1 MAQIPLNTFKTTT
14 FDILTTEENV
24 YTTPAGVTTV
34 VLLAQVANIT
44 DTETIYVTANHVR
57 DSTNTAIIQN
67 AAVPK
72 NDSISLLTGKLILQ
86 TGDTFS
92 IQATSGTT
100 DGQCQLILSYLE
112 TANQ

>member
-14 FDILTTEENV
+14 FDILISEENV

-34 VLLAQVANIT
+34 VLLAQVANISE
-44 DTETIYVTANHVR
+44 DTVYVTANHVR
-57 DSTNTAIIQN
+57 GSQKTTIIKESGIP
-67 AAVPK
+67 VH
-72 NDSISLLTGKLILQ
+72 DSISLLTGKLILQ

-92 IQATSGTT
+92 IQATNGTSDNT
-100 DGQCQLILSYLE
+100 CQLLLSYLE

>member
-14 FDILTTEENV
+14 FDILTSEENV

-34 VLLAQVANIT
+34 VLMAQVANISE
-44 DTETIYVTANHVR
+44 ETIHISANHVR
-57 DSTNTAIIQN
+57 DSQKTAIIKD
-67 AAVPK
+67 ASVPTH
-72 NDSISLLTGKLILQ
+72 DSLSLLTGKLILQ

-92 IQATSGTT
+92 IQATNGTT
-100 DGQCQLILSYLE
+100 AGQSQLLLSYLE